1 MMLSGDAATGTCNK
15 GILHAGSLW
24 FCVLSSG
31 SEELTTRTGSHLCN
45 IDCLEVSA
53 HVLQGT

>member
-1 MMLSGDAATGTCNK
+1 MMLSGDAATDTYNK

-31 SEELTTRTGSHLCN
+31 SEEPTTRIGSHLCN
-45 IDCLEVSA
+45 TVCLEVSA